1 MNNYAT
7 NIDSYSDLTARTHNA
22 NTSLLTTLS
31 DEVKQYSIS
40 IDEHL
45 KKGTRLTTTAICII
59 GLATTGSMLVDA
71 PIAPSQSNLY
81 PSVVDF
87 QELTP
92 SSPSLPQGYKA
103 VNESEITSYF
113 LRHPYLKEFLQLNLR
128 RFQNITDTN
137 NLSLEYEG
145 TKEEGW
151 ENLYVIVHLDT
162 DDDEHINNIEDALFN
177 EMLNDVPEK
186 ITNNLT
192 VSFS

>member
-7 NIDSYSDLTARTHNA
+7 NIDSYSDLTARAHNA
-22 NTSLLTTLS
+22 NQSLLTTFS
-31 DEVKQYSIS
+31 EEVKQYSIS
-40 IDEHL
+40 IDEQL
-45 KKGTRLTTTAICII
+45 KKGARLTTTAVCII

-87 QELTP
+87 KELTP
-92 SSPSLPQGYKA
+92 SSPSFPQGYKA

-113 LRHPYLKEFLQLNLR
+113 LRYPYLKEFLRLNLGN
-128 RFQNITDTN
+128 FQNLTGTN
-137 NLSLEYEG
+137 DLSLEYEG
-145 TKEEGW
+145 MKEEGW
-151 ENLYVIVHLDT
+151 ESLYVIVHLET

-177 EMLNDVPEK
+177 KMLNDAPEM

-192 VSFS
+192 VSFA